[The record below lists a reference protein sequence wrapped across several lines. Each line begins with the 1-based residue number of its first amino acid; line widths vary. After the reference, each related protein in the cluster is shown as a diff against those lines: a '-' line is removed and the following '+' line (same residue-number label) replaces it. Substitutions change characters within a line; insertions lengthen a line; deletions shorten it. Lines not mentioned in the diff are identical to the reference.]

1 MPKVKGFALK
11 SLWFGMLA
19 GFIGGLSVIG
29 GNALAADRK
38 AQDMVGEMAQVR
50 DSLIAKHPSLAAI
63 DDAVRAD
70 CSAKGEAVAP
80 DSAFCSCASAVTFGL
95 WMSGMD
101 PKMVDRLNAFL
112 QAPSA
117 DAASAFT
124 AYKGPELYAP
134 LCRKAI

>member
-1 MPKVKGFALK
+1 MK
-11 SLWFGMLA
+11 SFWFSMLA
-19 GFIGGLSVIG
+19 GLLGGLLVVG
-29 GNALAADRK
+29 GAAFAADRK

-50 DSLIAKHPSLAAI
+50 DSLLAKHPSLTAI

-70 CSAKGEAVAP
+70 CSAKSEGVAP

-117 DAASAFT
+117 EAASGFT
-124 AYKGPELYAP
+124 AYQGPELYAP

>member
-1 MPKVKGFALK
+1 MKG
-11 SLWFGMLA
+11 LWLSMLA
-19 GFIGGLSVIG
+19 GLLGGLSVIG

-70 CSAKGEAVAP
+70 CSAKGEGVAP
-80 DSAFCSCASAVTFGL
+80 DSPFCSCASAVTFGL

-101 PKMVDRLNAFL
+101 PKMVDRLNVFL

-117 DAASAFT
+117 EAASAFT
-124 AYKGPELYAP
+124 AYQGPELYAP
-134 LCRKAI
+134 LCRRAI